1 MIVSRKKYL
10 LLALLCAAILSTL
23 GFKHWSET
31 SIAQAGLV
39 EVANGDAQFWL
50 MQGAPNN
57 RFNPCTVYYHFDT
70 PLNESVVRARL
81 KDLVESYALFHRN
94 VVEVKGLPYWQPA
107 NVDWTQNFRVLD
119 ANEDIE
125 SVRAQADFKISQA
138 SALGAGLPLFRA
150 YLTADRRQLIFI
162 WHHVLSDFEGMFNK
176 HAKHLFTEK
185 AQRTQFG
192 YQTDNKPGS
201 ESQPSTPPLNIW
213 ASLKNTDKPLGFSA
227 TNFEVTKIVL
237 PVKDKILYTL
247 GQQAGLPMSDI
258 FSFITLRAVTRYE
271 ENSGQDRLAIINP
284 IVTPISLR
292 KNSLAMD
299 EGNNRA
305 VRQFPFIFPLES
317 VPDMYQR
324 VINLSPTSSSY
335 ETAGRLMKIARQFSF
350 MEPALRRIA
359 MPDHI
364 SNYFPLADNPLGIG
378 EATLV
383 SHHLRVPMVPFERS
397 KFAWSNYNGQV
408 QLYLHTDPVLIDK
421 ERLIASFEQASS
433 EVLGFLESP
442 MP

>member
-237 PVKDKILYTL
+237 PVKDKIL
-247 GQQAGLPMSDI
+247 S
-258 FSFITLRAVTRYE
+258 
-271 ENSGQDRLAIINP
+271 IINP

-317 VPDMYQR
+317 VLDMYQR

-383 SHHLRVPMVPFERS
+383 SHYLRVPMVPFERS

-433 EVLGFLESP
+433 EVLGFLESS